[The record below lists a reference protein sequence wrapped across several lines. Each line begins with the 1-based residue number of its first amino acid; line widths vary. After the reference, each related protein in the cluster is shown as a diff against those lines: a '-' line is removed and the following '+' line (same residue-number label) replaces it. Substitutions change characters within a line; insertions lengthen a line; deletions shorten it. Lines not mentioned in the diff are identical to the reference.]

1 MKKITALL
9 LVLIISISVFSVNA
23 SAFGGYAHWYMGV
36 KKGDS
41 YGNTKSDEVKLAYA
55 SGCLL
60 ADIGKYG
67 LDLTKAPESD
77 SYEFT
82 RKIYSVS
89 RDLNTRSRC
98 MAYGWRDHYV
108 QDRKGSL
115 ALTNP
120 PATTLSSAGW
130 VDEYLRD
137 VWKPIDFPI
146 QDKELGEIYIGYTL
160 IRRTYEQY
168 GVILDKNSDVDR
180 EIKNLLGKI
189 DFQIGLNVVDWKP
202 AQEEAIKSE
211 LHRTVNLCTGITAGV
226 PQEIRSTSLSENVS
240 GIDKSFSEYQA
251 SIKKTRTDVVMNS
264 ITDDE
269 LSEITKY
276 IHFEKDYISEDE
288 AILKIRKTDE
298 EAYNAAVK
306 DLIEYKIDNYSELVA
321 A

>member
-1 MKKITALL
+1 M
-9 LVLIISISVFSVNA
+9 LVISFSLFAVNA

-67 LDLTKAPESD
+67 LDEKIGYESD
-77 SYEFT
+77 MYDFIKKMYT
-82 RKIYSVS
+82 VS

-98 MAYGWRDHYV
+98 MAYGWRDHYT
-108 QDRKGSL
+108 QDWGGVSIKSM
-115 ALTNP
+115 NP
-120 PATTLSSAGW
+120 PILTKGAGW

-137 VWKPIDFPI
+137 VWKPVDFPI

-160 IRRTYEQY
+160 IKRTYAQY
-168 GVILDKNSDVDR
+168 KIKLDNDDVDK
-180 EIKNLLGKI
+180 EIRDMLGKFDI
-189 DFQIGLNVVDWKP
+189 QIGWNVWGWKP
-202 AQEEAIKSE
+202 TQEEAIKTGLNE
-211 LHRTVNLCTGITAGV
+211 TADLCTGITARV
-226 PQEIRSTSLSENVS
+226 PEPIYLSTSLSENVS
-240 GIDKSFSEYQA
+240 SIDKSFSEYQA
-251 SIKKTRTDVVMNS
+251 SIKKTRTDVIMNS

-269 LSEITKY
+269 LSKITKY
-276 IHFEKDYISEDE
+276 IDFEKEYISEDE

-298 EAYNAAVK
+298 EAYNAAIK
-306 DLIEYKIDNYSELVA
+306 DLVEYKMDNYSELVA